1 MITSLKKLWW
11 LLSRRDRRN
20 ALFLSLLLLVNG
32 VMEMVGVGIVPVYV
46 GIVAYPDKLIEH
58 DLVQAVFASPGDI
71 LTQTT
76 LLYWGSALF
85 LAFFSVKLVYTVF
98 LSYYQAR
105 FVHNRVLKIGD
116 RLFTAYMRAP
126 YTFHLGRN
134 SAQLL
139 RNVNTECAQLGD
151 SVLSPVIQLAT
162 HVFVVLAV
170 TALLI
175 VASPG
180 LAVASLVLFI
190 AVAAAVSGTLHSKFK
205 ELGLKAQAAR
215 SEVVRSVNEGLG
227 GVKEIRILQREGAFT
242 GRYREALGDTLYVQ
256 RFMQVIGRAIPIVM
270 EWVSVAGLLAVV
282 LLLFAMGK
290 TSETVV
296 STVILFAVSLLR
308 LKGAIGTIIGRYA
321 GLQQNLVSVDVVYDD
336 LRALEREA
344 TEERGFRSKVLEEGG
359 ALPVIDFEHQIV
371 LDDVRFRYP
380 NARDEALRD
389 VSLAIDK
396 GEAVGFVGSTGAG
409 KSTLIDIVLG
419 VLTPTG
425 GRVLVDG
432 VDIRTDMGAWQR
444 DIGYIPQSIY
454 LVDGTI
460 KQNIALGL
468 PAERIDDM
476 AVERS
481 LRAAHLEQFIATLPN
496 GADTIVGER
505 GIRLSGGQRQRIA
518 IARALY
524 HNPDV
529 LIMDEATS
537 ALDNVTEKAVIKA
550 VEELKGKRTILMIAH
565 RLSTVRNCDRIV
577 LLEQGRV
584 EGVGTFDE
592 LIQASDEFRHM
603 AQV

>member
-11 LLSRRDRRN
+11 LLSRREKRN
-20 ALFLSLLLLVNG
+20 AFLLSLLLLVNG
-32 VMEMVGVGIVPVYV
+32 VLEMVGVGIVPVYV

-58 DLVQAVFASPGDI
+58 DLVQAVFASPGEI

-76 LLYWGSALF
+76 LLYWGSAAVLV
-85 LAFFSVKLVYTVF
+85 FFTVKLLYTVF

-116 RLFTAYMRAP
+116 RLFTAYMLAP

-139 RNVNTECAQLGD
+139 RNVNTECTQLGA
-151 SVLSPVIQLAT
+151 SVLAPVIQLAT
-162 HVFVVLAV
+162 HFFVVLAV
-170 TALLI
+170 AGLLI

-180 LAVASLVLFI
+180 FAVASLVLFI
-190 AVAAAVSGTLHSKFK
+190 AVAAAVSGTLHGKFK

-215 SEVVRSVNEGLG
+215 GEVVRSVNEGLG

-242 GRYREALGDTLYVQ
+242 GRFREALGDTLYVQ
-256 RFMQVIGRAIPIVM
+256 RFMQVIGHAIPVVM
-270 EWVSVAGLLAVV
+270 EWVSVAGLLVVV
-282 LLLFAMGK
+282 LLLFGMGNA
-290 TSETVV
+290 SETVV
-296 STVILFAVSLLR
+296 STVVLFTVALLR
-308 LKGAIGTIIGRYA
+308 LKGAIGSIIGRYT
-321 GLQQNLVSVDVVYDD
+321 GLRQNLVSVDVVYDD
-336 LRALEREA
+336 LCTLEREA
-344 TEERGFRSKVLEEGG
+344 TEEGGVRKKLLEEGG
-359 ALPVIDFEHQIV
+359 SLPVIDFRHQIV
-371 LDDVRFRYP
+371 LEDISFRYP
-380 NARDEALRD
+380 NAHEDALRD
-389 VSLAIDK
+389 VSLTIDK
-396 GEAVGFVGSTGAG
+396 GEAIGFVGSTGAG
-409 KSTLIDIVLG
+409 KSTLIDVVLG
-419 VLTPTG
+419 VLTPTTG
-425 GRVLVDG
+425 KLLVDG
-432 VDIRTDMGAWQR
+432 VHIRTDMDAWQR
-444 DIGYIPQSIY
+444 NVGYIPQSIY

-468 PAERIDDM
+468 PAARIDDV

-481 LRAAHLEQFIATLPN
+481 MRAAHLEHFIATLPN
-496 GADTIVGER
+496 GVNTIVGER

-537 ALDNVTEKAVIKA
+537 ALDNVTERAVIRA
-550 VEELKGKRTILMIAH
+550 VEELKGERTILMIAH

-577 LLEQGRV
+577 LLGHGIV
-584 EGVGTFDE
+584 EAIGTYEE
-592 LIQASDEFRHM
+592 LIEASEDFRRM

>member
-1 MITSLKKLWW
+1 MTSSLKKLWW
-11 LLSRRDRRN
+11 LLSAREKRN
-20 ALFLSLLLLVNG
+20 AFLLSGLLLING
-32 VMEMVGVGIVPVYV
+32 VLEMVGVGIVPIYV
-46 GIVAYPDKLIEH
+46 SIVAYPDKLLEH
-58 DLVQAVFASPGDI
+58 DIVQAVFASPGEI

-76 LLYWGSALF
+76 LLYWGSAAVLV
-85 LAFFSVKLVYTVF
+85 FFTVKLLYTVF

-105 FVHNRVLKIGD
+105 FIHNRVLKVGD

-139 RNVNTECAQLGD
+139 RNVNTECAQLGN
-151 SVLSPVIQLAT
+151 SVLAPVIQLAT

-170 TALLI
+170 AGLLI

-180 LAVASLVLFI
+180 FAVASLVLFI
-190 AVAAAVSGTLHSKFK
+190 AVAAVVSGTLHGKFK
-205 ELGLKAQAAR
+205 ELGLRAQAAR
-215 SEVVRSVNEGLG
+215 GEVVRSVNEGLG
-227 GVKEIRILQREGAFT
+227 GVKEIRILQREAAFT
-242 GRYREALGDTLYVQ
+242 GRYREALGNTLYVQ
-256 RFMQVIGRAIPIVM
+256 RFMQVIGNAIPVVM
-270 EWVSVAGLLAVV
+270 EWVSVAGLLIVV
-282 LLLFAMGK
+282 LLLFAMGNA
-290 TSETVV
+290 SETVV
-296 STVILFAVSLLR
+296 STVVLFTVALLR
-308 LKGAIGTIIGRYA
+308 LKGAIGSIIGRYT

-344 TEERGFRSKVLEEGG
+344 TEEGGVRRKLLEEGG
-359 ALPVIDFEHQIV
+359 SLPMIDFRHQIV
-371 LDDVRFRYP
+371 LDHINFRYP
-380 NARDEALRD
+380 NAHEDALRN

-396 GEAVGFVGSTGAG
+396 GEAIGFVGSTGAG

-419 VLTPTG
+419 VLTPTAG
-425 GRVLVDG
+425 KLLVDG
-432 VDIRTDMGAWQR
+432 VDIRTDIGAWQR
-444 DIGYIPQSIY
+444 DVGYIPQSIY

-468 PAERIDDM
+468 PAERIDDV

-496 GADTIVGER
+496 SINTIVGER

-537 ALDNVTEKAVIKA
+537 ALDNVTEKAVIRA
-550 VEELKGKRTILMIAH
+550 VEELKGERTILMIAH

-577 LLEQGRV
+577 LLDQGVV
-584 EGVGTFDE
+584 EAIGTYDE
-592 LIQASDEFRHM
+592 LIEASEEFRRM
-603 AQV
+603 AQG